1 MHLLYISCVSLILQ
15 VERMTIKILE
25 LGTLTELT
33 EEEEES
39 YKGGI
44 GETVSGVTEALK
56 TTANNTTNTT
66 IPASISGVK
75 QVLALTTEPT
85 KSILPTPLP
94 KLLETT

>member
-33 EEEEES
+33 VEEEES

-44 GETVSGVTEALK
+44 GETVSGVTGAVK
-56 TTANNTTNTT
+56 TTVNNTTGTT
-66 IPASISGVK
+66 VPASISGVK
-75 QVLALTTEPT
+75 QVVVLTTEPT
-85 KSILPTPLP
+85 TSVLPPILP